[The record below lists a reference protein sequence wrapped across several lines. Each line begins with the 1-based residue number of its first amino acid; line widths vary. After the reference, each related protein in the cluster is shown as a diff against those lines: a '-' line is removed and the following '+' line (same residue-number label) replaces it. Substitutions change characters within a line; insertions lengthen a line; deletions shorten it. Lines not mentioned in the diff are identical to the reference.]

1 MVLCFFY
8 TLSKSTPRSAVA
20 QLHRWIVLNTE
31 LHARLEELHFKPR
44 QRALTTLQHE
54 TILRF
59 LGEP

>member
-1 MVLCFFY
+1 M
-8 TLSKSTPRSAVA
+8 
-20 QLHRWIVLNTE
+20 VLNTE